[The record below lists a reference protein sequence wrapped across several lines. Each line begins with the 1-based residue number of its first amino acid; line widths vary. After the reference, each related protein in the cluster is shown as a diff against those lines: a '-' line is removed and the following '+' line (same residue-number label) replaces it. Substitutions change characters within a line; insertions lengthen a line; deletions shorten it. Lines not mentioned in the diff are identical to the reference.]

1 MLPFSNETLNPRQR
15 EQEKKEAE
23 EASVKEV
30 VEWEQNLLSQ
40 AAPWPVHTLWE
51 LPAIGHFLCLA
62 QTALNLPEIIFFE
75 LERCLLMPRCSTFL
89 AKIMTSLLSQPNRRS
104 TLHRRPPL
112 TYRRWEAELRQR
124 VLRWYHSV
132 GQTENQV
139 ACAEQLGL
147 CNQFFQIL
155 GETSPLEEKAFHLL
169 PFNQRVW
176 LLKGLCDNVYET
188 QKEVQDAVL
197 GQPIHEC
204 RESILGYDS
213 HENAYIHF
221 PHFCGA
227 DLRIYCQS
235 PCKAPDA
242 SPPPISVRKVNSNR
256 PAKTCLGSD
265 DMMFSTV
272 MEEKCV
278 YDKQRGV
285 CLSEGGG
292 EQICRLDKINDVGT
306 CEGETDQK
314 RHSVFFCSCRTDIC
328 GSWATEEEAGG
339 VTNRLQLKQPS
350 SESEAQLQEGNH
362 YSAGKSSQNLSTR
375 EFQDGLLKSG
385 KVCSQANLH
394 FVRGQSSCPQC
405 SRTAGINSEYAFCS
419 CSKTQFASLTSSHHT
434 QANQQMHTKK
444 KRKKK
449 TIKEL
454 RTKGCRGKAGSV
466 RIGQVIAEKNTLRKA
481 ASAVKKKDK
490 RKRRKIGKQ
499 DRVPFLCK
507 STFLCSK

>member
-1 MLPFSNETLNPRQR
+1 M
-15 EQEKKEAE
+15 
-23 EASVKEV
+23 
-30 VEWEQNLLSQ
+30 EWEQNLLSQ
-40 AAPWPVHTLWE
+40 AAPWPVDTLWE

-62 QTALNLPEIIFFE
+62 QTALNLPEIVFFE

-124 VLRWYHSV
+124 VLNWYHSV

-155 GETSPLEEKAFHLL
+155 GEISPLEEKAFHLL

-242 SPPPISVRKVNSNR
+242 LPPKISVRKVNSNR
-256 PAKTCLGSD
+256 PAKIYLGSD
-265 DMMFSTV
+265 DMMVSTV
-272 MEEKCV
+272 IEEKC
-278 YDKQRGV
+278 DSEKQKGV
-285 CLSEGGG
+285 CFSEGGE
-292 EQICRLDKINDVGT
+292 EQITSLEEFNSVGT
-306 CEGETDQK
+306 CKDETDQK
-314 RHSVFFCSCRTDIC
+314 RNSAFLCSCRTDTC
-328 GSWATEEEAGG
+328 GSWATKEETGG
-339 VTNRLQLKQPS
+339 VANRLQLKQPY
-350 SESEAQLQEGNH
+350 SESEPQLQVGNH
-362 YSAGKSSQNLSTR
+362 YFAGKSSQNLSIT
-375 EFQDGLLKSG
+375 EFQDGLLKTG
-385 KVCSQANLH
+385 NVCSQANLRLL
-394 FVRGQSSCPQC
+394 RGQSTCPQC
-405 SRTAGINSEYAFCS
+405 SRTGGINSECACCS
-419 CSKTQFASLTSSHHT
+419 CSKIQFASLTSSHHE

-449 TIKEL
+449 TIKGL
-454 RTKGCRGKAGSV
+454 RTKGCQGKTGSV
-466 RIGQVIAEKNTLRKA
+466 RIGQVIAERNTLRKA

-490 RKRRKIGKQ
+490 RKKRKIGKHSS
-499 DRVPFLCK
+499 VVNHFVL
-507 STFLCSK
+507 